1 MGRRKK
7 FEIVEEQVTPM
18 KEDAMN
24 VPVEEVK
31 DEVIEESEVASEV
44 KEEVTEPVEEAPVE
58 EVKEEVVEEVK
69 KFEPV
74 KKRIQSTSSLVNVR
88 EKPDGEV
95 LFRVQNGTAI
105 VVEDEVDG
113 WCKITGYVMKELV
126 GEL

>member
-7 FEIVEEQVTPM
+7 SEIVEEQVTPM

-24 VPVEEVK
+24 VPVEEVN

-44 KEEVTEPVEEAPVE
+44 KEEVTEPVEESPVE
-58 EVKEEVVEEVK
+58 EVKEDVVEEVK

-95 LFRVQNGTAI
+95 LFRVQNGTAV